1 MDERKLYESPQV
13 ELIEVDVEQGFAAS
27 PGGQGEGGFEENW

>member
-13 ELIEVDVEQGFAAS
+13 ELIEVDVEQGFAVS
-27 PGGQGEGGFEENW
+27 PGGSGEGGFEENW